1 MSVILITVCV
11 DLLMRI
17 LSFMRKCVDLF
28 MQLGGFFDFEDFK
41 NERKQI
47 KFFQFDAFKKEETK
61 DKLIK
66 HATSTSTLFN

>member
-1 MSVILITVCV
+1 
-11 DLLMRI
+11 
-17 LSFMRKCVDLF
+17 